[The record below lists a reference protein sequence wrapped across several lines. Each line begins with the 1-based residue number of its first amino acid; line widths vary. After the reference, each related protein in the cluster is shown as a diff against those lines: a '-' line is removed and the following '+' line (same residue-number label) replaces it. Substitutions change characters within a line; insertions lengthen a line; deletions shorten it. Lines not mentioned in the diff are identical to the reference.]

1 MTCFYH
7 DRSHG
12 HSTACVHRLQRKTV
26 LLGRGGLKEGKAFC
40 LLSKL
45 SHEKTVP
52 IA

>member
-26 LLGRGGLKEGKAFC
+26 LLGRGGVEGGEGFLPAVKA
-40 LLSKL
+40 
-45 SHEKTVP
+45 
-52 IA
+52 

>member
-1 MTCFYH
+1 M
-7 DRSHG
+7 D
-12 HSTACVHRLQRKTV
+12 TAQLVCIGSREKLFFW
-26 LLGRGGLKEGKAFC
+26 GGGVLKEGKAFC